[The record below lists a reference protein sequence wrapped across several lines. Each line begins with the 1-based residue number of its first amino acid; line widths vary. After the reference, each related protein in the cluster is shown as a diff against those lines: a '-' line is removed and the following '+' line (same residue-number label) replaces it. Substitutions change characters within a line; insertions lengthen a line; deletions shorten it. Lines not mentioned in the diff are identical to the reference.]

1 MFEDDDRRRYAVV
14 RNHEDQ
20 YSVWPEDRAAP
31 EGWALVGVAGSK
43 SECLAHISAVWT
55 DLRPLSQRS

>member
-1 MFEDDDRRRYAVV
+1 MFEDDDRRYAVV

-31 EGWALVGVAGSK
+31 DGWEPVGVSGSK
-43 SECLAHISAVWT
+43 SECLSHITAVWT
-55 DLRPLSQRS
+55 DLRPLSLRA